1 MIALDTNV
9 VVRLVVNDDHEQ
21 AQRARRLVAAAPV
34 LLTTTVVLETEWVL
48 RTVYGIDRSEVHKS
62 LIAFCGLANVTLSEP
77 RLVMGGLKLFGLGL
91 DLADALHLIGS
102 DRAER
107 FASFDRDLRR
117 IAGRLKETIAV
128 VEP

>member
-9 VVRLVVNDDHEQ
+9 VVRFVVNDDHEQ

-77 RLVMGGLKLFGLGL
+77 SLVMGGLKLFGLGL
-91 DLADALHLIGS
+91 DLADALHLVGS

>member
-9 VVRLVVNDDHEQ
+9 VVRFVVNDDHEQ

-91 DLADALHLIGS
+91 DLADALHLVGS